1 MAERAEPAPAPS
13 RTALAS
19 WLQTALDPSII
30 RSAIA
35 YALVV
40 GTILVSI
47 NHGDAILAG
56 DVSPLRLLRISL
68 TVMVP
73 YLVSTCSSVSALRRA
88 ARTRRAGSV

>member
-1 MAERAEPAPAPS
+1 MAERPEATPAPNP
-13 RTALAS
+13 TETPG
-19 WLQTALDPSII
+19 WLQTAWEPSIV
-30 RSAIA
+30 RRAIA

-56 DVSPLRLLRISL
+56 DVSPTRLLRIGL

-73 YLVSTCSSVSALRRA
+73 YLVSTCSSVGALRRVEKA
-88 ARTRRAGSV
+88 QRAQSP